1 LELAEKK
8 LPYEATYIEEGENK
22 PEWYEPFLSQTIAP
36 QKVPFVLL
44 SVIHQKIVKLSAS
57 SVLVINLG
65 NIVVPSK
72 KSLVEENM
80 VTRVWLLFF
89 SWSSY
94 DDWLTDWLTQVHR
107 EEP

>member
-36 QKVPFVLL
+36 QKVPFVLV
-44 SVIHQKIVKLSAS
+44 SVIHQKNCEVVSIVGACDLE
-57 SVLVINLG
+57 

-80 VTRVWLLFF
+80 VIRVWLL
-89 SWSSY
+89 
-94 DDWLTDWLTQVHR
+94 
-107 EEP
+107 

>member
-36 QKVPFVLL
+36 QKVPFVLV
-44 SVIHQKIVKLSAS
+44 SVIHQKVVNLSAS
-57 SVLVINLG
+57 LAFVINLE

-72 KSLVEENM
+72 TSLVEENM
-80 VTRVWLLFF
+80 VIRVWLLLF
-89 SWSSY
+89 S
-94 DDWLTDWLTQVHR
+94 
-107 EEP
+107 

>member
-36 QKVPFVLL
+36 QKVLFVLV

-57 SVLVINLG
+57 SALVIWKTLWFHLRRAWWRR
-65 NIVVPSK
+65 I
-72 KSLVEENM
+72 
-80 VTRVWLLFF
+80 W
-89 SWSSY
+89 
-94 DDWLTDWLTQVHR
+94 
-107 EEP
+107 